1 MKSLLFLFFSICILS
16 ACTKRNDTLIK
27 GEVKGLHQSEVIFY
41 GFRPDSNESVKIVP
55 IEQEAFTCTLIPDSI
70 WPVLVVLDGK
80 LELPIFAQKGDEI
93 LIKGDVND
101 PSSLIVEGGNSINEE
116 LNTWRQKKSG
126 PEDFIKDH
134 PDSPASAWIILNEA
148 LSKETMDKAHLQ
160 KLLGLV
166 TPRIAESQMLSPLK
180 KELERSFSK
189 ELEIPFFSKEARAIL
204 RDGNEK
210 IDSVF
215 TQEKLSQRINSL
227 INR

>member
-116 LNTWRQKKSG
+116 LNTWRQKNPVRKTSSKTIPTALLPHG
-126 PEDFIKDH
+126 SYSMKHSVKKQWIKPIFRNFWDWLLH
-134 PDSPASAWIILNEA
+134 V
-148 LSKETMDKAHLQ
+148 LQ
-160 KLLGLV
+160 K
-166 TPRIAESQMLSPLK
+166 
-180 KELERSFSK
+180 
-189 ELEIPFFSKEARAIL
+189 ARCFP
-204 RDGNEK
+204 
-210 IDSVF
+210 S
-215 TQEKLSQRINSL
+215 
-227 INR
+227 